1 MPDTNSSKENKPE
14 VVEGTIERTRNR
26 NLYSPRADI
35 IETAEHYLILADIP
49 GCSEKNVH
57 VTLEKNVLTI
67 NAVTTSTPPTGGTLI
82 LSEYGTGDY
91 YRSFVLSDQV
101 DQENIEAQVKNGILR
116 LVLPKAGPAKA
127 QSITV
132 KAG

>member
-1 MPDTNSSKENKPE
+1 MTDKNIPNENKPE

-26 NLYSPRADI
+26 SLYSPRADI
-35 IETAEHYLILADIP
+35 IETCEQYLILADVP
-49 GCSEKNVH
+49 GCSEKNVNI
-57 VTLEKNVLTI
+57 TLEKNVLTI
-67 NAVTTSTPPTGGTLI
+67 NAVTTSAPPTDRTLI

-91 YRSFVLSDQV
+91 YRSFVLSDQI
-101 DQENIEAQVKNGILR
+101 DQEKIEAQVKNGTLR